1 MIPFLSR
8 KRETARPAYSG
19 FGSSGK
25 SFLIENLLR
34 TPACPSAHRLSAS
47 AAPGAFAAPR
57 VTGPAILGP
66 LVAVQRCGFDVPTD
80 KDRVPAKDGAA
91 AKRPQ
96 PAALWSELFRRDA
109 QIRLACCG
117 GSGPPSASP
126 ASFSKGK
133 GLALWSP
140 EASPKSRRGI
150 LRRAVFSDDQR
161 RALERTF
168 ERQKYISKA
177 DRNKLSA
184 DLGLKESQ
192 VKIWFQNRRMKWR
205 NSKEKEVLCLRS
217 LTEEM
222 SLRSDPGTEEEQ
234 EDREAQGGGVEPQ
247 LSVTGGG
254 TLADYM
260 TNYELCV
267 HREET
272 TRELWTQLNSFSDC
286 PHPKHHLA
294 NVDQGFAIKTENR

>member
-1 MIPFLSR
+1 MSL
-8 KRETARPAYSG
+8 KPAEG
-19 FGSSGK
+19 
-25 SFLIENLLR
+25 
-34 TPACPSAHRLSAS
+34 T
-47 AAPGAFAAPR
+47 
-57 VTGPAILGP
+57 
-66 LVAVQRCGFDVPTD
+66 
-80 KDRVPAKDGAA
+80 
-91 AKRPQ
+91 
-96 PAALWSELFRRDA
+96 
-109 QIRLACCG
+109 
-117 GSGPPSASP
+117 
-126 ASFSKGK
+126 

-234 EDREAQGGGVEPQ
+234 EDREARGGGVEPQ
-247 LSVTGGG
+247 LSVTGAGVSSFDQERQEAPPSCLAPPIFAGG